1 MEPSVDDAVDV
12 PRRGRTVLLISLVMA
27 LLLAGFVFVLATRE
41 PATNRKASSPLVG
54 KVAPALAGDTLDGD
68 TFDVDDYPGRWVV
81 VNFFAT
87 WCVPCR
93 NEHPQLDAFD
103 QAHSELGDAV
113 LVSVLYDDKSEDA
126 IDYFA
131 ENGGDWPVVLD
142 NGGISVSYGVSGVP
156 ETYLI
161 APDGRV
167 FVKLI
172 GGVTA
177 EGLERWM
184 DEWESARVGGG
195 SGS

>member
-12 PRRGRTVLLISLVMA
+12 PRRGRTVLVISVVMA
-27 LLLAGFVFVLATRE
+27 LLLAGFVIVLATRE
-41 PATNRKASSPLVG
+41 PATNRKASSPIVG
-54 KVAPALAGDTLDGD
+54 KVAPALSGETLDGG
-68 TFDVDDYPGRWVV
+68 TFDIDDHPGRWVV

-93 NEHPQLDAFD
+93 TEHPQLDAFD
-103 QAHSELGDAV
+103 RAHRDQGDAV
-113 LVSVLYDDKSEDA
+113 LVSVLYDDSSEDA
-126 IDYFA
+126 AEYFA

-142 NGGISVSYGVSGVP
+142 NGSISVGYGVSGVP
-156 ETYLI
+156 ETYLV

-177 EGLERWM
+177 EGIERWM
-184 DEWESARVGGG
+184 DEWEAARAGDG